1 MCISFRVRVPIENLR
16 EPFCYLEQFKFRSR
30 SEAVSSVV
38 HRVIS
43 SQGRVLTSEVE
54 KHVVE
59 LVAYEVNTSEAVISN
74 LVEP

>member
-1 MCISFRVRVPIENLR
+1 
-16 EPFCYLEQFKFRSR
+16 
-30 SEAVSSVV
+30 VSSVV

-43 SQGRVLTSEVE
+43 SRGRVLTSEVE
-54 KHVVE
+54 KRVVE